1 MDTHRRRSSHNGQ
14 SANGAN
20 GSAASPPQNNENN
33 HSYET
38 QSPSPTGIYSGVDLA
53 RLAAGQQQQ
62 QQQLQQLQQQQQHH
76 LAAVAIAAA
85 AAKQPIPTEQL
96 KMKMD
101 EKKFSAAIQQQ
112 LGKKIY
118 YTKTSQEYKLNEWMN
133 EWKCIF
139 SLVIQLQ

>member
-33 HSYET
+33 HTYET

-53 RLAAGQQQQ
+53 RLAAGQQ

-112 LGKKIY
+112 LGKKLIIAKNVKNY
-118 YTKTSQEYKLNEWMN
+118 KTSPVPVLTGG
-133 EWKCIF
+133 
-139 SLVIQLQ
+139 